1 MQNTNN
7 TQNSKL
13 NTQYSKLKSQNSKL
27 RTQNSELKPQI
38 TTDTMFGIST
48 IKYWDFL
55 NFGLVFWNDNQL

>member
-7 TQNSKL
+7 TQ
-13 NTQYSKLKSQNSKL
+13 YSKLK
-27 RTQNSELKPQI
+27 TQNSELKPQI

>member
-7 TQNSKL
+7 TQNSIL
-13 NTQYSKLKSQNSKL
+13 NTQNSNLRTQNSEL